1 MSVFVNDRQALH
13 AILSMEEAF
22 ASLQSRW
29 ILFIC
34 TANLRHCIYSRHS
47 PTVARFRYLTMGKA
61 DMPAATPSRTA
72 GYLDAIER
80 LAPLVEEHRASF
92 DRDRRLPDVVFRA
105 LAEAGLFRLW
115 LPSAMGG
122 PELSPVEFMQ
132 VVEAASAKDGSIGW
146 VVANGG
152 GMSRVAGYLPESIA
166 GEWFTDPYAFIVSA
180 TGAVGSAEP
189 VAGGYRVPGRW
200 PFGSGAS
207 HATRF
212 MGLAAVSDGSNQS
225 QPPICVY
232 FAREQV
238 TIHDTWHVS
247 GLRGTGSSD
256 FEVKNAFVPAEHTH
270 SFLAPEPSQPGI
282 IYRIPG
288 LTIFPW
294 SITGAPLGIASG
306 AIAAFTKSATQKRIR
321 LGTTTQLQDR
331 EMVHSVVGRATAI
344 VGAAR
349 AFLKE
354 AMTEL
359 LAALGDDRDRLMRAR
374 ANLRIACAYAAE
386 GSSAIVQML
395 TTETGASAIF
405 ESSALERAGRD
416 INAAVKH
423 VAMSPQSYI
432 VAGRLH
438 LGLDPGAMRF

>member
-1 MSVFVNDRQALH
+1 
-13 AILSMEEAF
+13 
-22 ASLQSRW
+22 LQVS
-29 ILFIC
+29 
-34 TANLRHCIYSRHS
+34 
-47 PTVARFRYLTMGKA
+47 
-61 DMPAATPSRTA
+61 
-72 GYLDAIER
+72 
-80 LAPLVEEHRASF
+80 
-92 DRDRRLPDVVFRA
+92 
-105 LAEAGLFRLW
+105 
-115 LPSAMGG
+115 
-122 PELSPVEFMQ
+122 
-132 VVEAASAKDGSIGW
+132 
-146 VVANGG
+146 
-152 GMSRVAGYLPESIA
+152 
-166 GEWFTDPYAFIVSA
+166 EWFADPYAFIVSA
-180 TGAVGSAEP
+180 TGSVGSAEP
-189 VAGGYRVPGRW
+189 VAGGYRVTGRW
-200 PFGSGAS
+200 PFGSGTS

-212 MGLAAVSDGSNQS
+212 MGLAAVSDGSKNN

-256 FEVKNAFVPAEHTH
+256 FEVKNAFVPTEHTH

-294 SITGAPLGIASG
+294 SITGAPLGIADG
-306 AIAAFTKSATQKRIR
+306 AIAAFTKSATQKKIR
-321 LGTTTQLQDR
+321 LGTTIQLQDR
-331 EMVHSVVGRATAI
+331 EMVHSSVGRAKAI
-344 VGAAR
+344 IGAAR

-359 LAALGDDRDRLMRAR
+359 LAALDDDRDRLMRAR

-386 GSSAIVQML
+386 GSSSIVQML
-395 TTETGASAIF
+395 TTEAGASTIF

-432 VAGRLH
+432 VAGRLT
-438 LGLDPGAMRF
+438 LSLDPGTMRF

>member
-1 MSVFVNDRQALH
+1 MLAV
-13 AILSMEEAF
+13 
-22 ASLQSRW
+22 
-29 ILFIC
+29 
-34 TANLRHCIYSRHS
+34 
-47 PTVARFRYLTMGKA
+47 
-61 DMPAATPSRTA
+61 TPSRTSA
-72 GYLDAIER
+72 FLEAIER
-80 LAPLVEEHRASF
+80 LTPLVEEHRASF
-92 DRDRRLPDVVFRA
+92 DRDRRIPEIVFRA

-146 VVANGG
+146 LVANGG
-152 GMSRVAGYLPESIA
+152 GMSRVGGYLPESIA
-166 GEWFTDPYAFIVSA
+166 REWFADPCAFICAA
-180 TGAVGSAEP
+180 TGAVGLAEP
-189 VAGGYRVPGRW
+189 VVGGYRVTGRW

-212 MGLAAVSDGSNQS
+212 MGLAAASDGGHND
-225 QPPICVY
+225 QPPTCFY
-232 FAREQV
+232 FSREQV

-256 FEVKNAFVPAEHTH
+256 FEVKNAFVPAEHSH
-270 SFLAPEPSQPGI
+270 DLIAPVSSQPGI

-294 SITGAPLGIASG
+294 SITGTSVGIASG
-306 AIAAFTKSATQKRIR
+306 AIASFTKSATRKKIR
-321 LGTTTQLQDR
+321 LATTIQLQDR
-331 EMVHSVVGRATAI
+331 EMLHSAVGRAKAI
-344 VGAAR
+344 IGASR
-349 AFLKE
+349 AFLNE

-359 LAALGDDRDRLMRAR
+359 LAAFDDDRDRLMRAR

-386 GSSAIVQML
+386 GSSNIVQML

>member
-1 MSVFVNDRQALH
+1 
-13 AILSMEEAF
+13 
-22 ASLQSRW
+22 
-29 ILFIC
+29 
-34 TANLRHCIYSRHS
+34 
-47 PTVARFRYLTMGKA
+47 
-61 DMPAATPSRTA
+61 
-72 GYLDAIER
+72 
-80 LAPLVEEHRASF
+80 
-92 DRDRRLPDVVFRA
+92 
-105 LAEAGLFRLW
+105 
-115 LPSAMGG
+115 MGG
-122 PELSPVEFMQ
+122 PELSPAEFMQ
-132 VVEAASAKDGSIGW
+132 VVEAASAMDGSIGW
-146 VVANGG
+146 IVANGG
-152 GMSRVAGYLPESIA
+152 GMSRVAGYLPESTA
-166 GEWFTDPYAFIVSA
+166 REWFTDPYAFIVSA

-189 VAGGYRVPGRW
+189 VAGGYRVTGRW

-207 HATRF
+207 HATQF
-212 MGLAAVSDGSNQS
+212 MGLAAASDGGSNN
-225 QPPICVY
+225 QPPICFY

-256 FEVKNAFVPAEHTH
+256 FEVKNAFVPTEHTH

-294 SITGAPLGIASG
+294 SIAGAPLGIASG
-306 AIAAFTKSATQKRIR
+306 AMASFTKSATQKKIR
-321 LGTTTQLQDR
+321 LATTIQLQDR
-331 EMVHSVVGRATAI
+331 EMLHSAVGRAKAI
-344 VGAAR
+344 IGAAR
-349 AFLKE
+349 AFLNE

-359 LAALGDDRDRLMRAR
+359 LAALDDDRDRLMRAR

-386 GSSAIVQML
+386 GSSSIVQML

>member
-1 MSVFVNDRQALH
+1 MLAVTR
-13 AILSMEEAF
+13 
-22 ASLQSRW
+22 
-29 ILFIC
+29 
-34 TANLRHCIYSRHS
+34 
-47 PTVARFRYLTMGKA
+47 
-61 DMPAATPSRTA
+61 SRTA
-72 GYLDAIER
+72 DYLNAIEN
-80 LAPLVEEHRASF
+80 LIPLVEEHRASF
-92 DRDRRLPDVVFRA
+92 DRDRRLPDIVFRA

-122 PELSPVEFMQ
+122 PELSPADFMR
-132 VVEAASAKDGSIGW
+132 VVEAASAIDGSIGW
-146 VVANGG
+146 IVANGG
-152 GMSRVAGYLPESIA
+152 GMSRVAGYLPESVA
-166 GEWFTDPYAFIVSA
+166 SEWFSDPHAFIASA
-180 TGAVGSAEP
+180 TGAIGSAEP
-189 VAGGYRVPGRW
+189 VAGGYRVSGRW
-200 PFGSGAS
+200 PFGSGS
-207 HATRF
+207 CHATRF
-212 MGLAAVSDGSNQS
+212 MGLAAVRDGSTNN
-225 QPPICVY
+225 QPPNCFY

-256 FEVKNAFVPAEHTH
+256 FEVKNAFVPADHTH
-270 SFLAPEPSQPGI
+270 SLHAPEPSQPGI

-294 SITGAPLGIASG
+294 SITGAPLGIAG
-306 AIAAFTKSATQKRIR
+306 GVIAAFTISATRKGIR
-321 LGTTTQLQDR
+321 LGPTIQLQDR
-331 EMVHSVVGRATAI
+331 EIVHSAIGRAKAI
-344 VGAAR
+344 IGAAR
-349 AFLKE
+349 AFLNE

-359 LAALGDDRDRLMRAR
+359 LAALDGDRDRLMRAR

-386 GSSAIVQML
+386 GSSNIVQML
-395 TTETGASAIF
+395 TTEAGASAIF

>member
-1 MSVFVNDRQALH
+1 M
-13 AILSMEEAF
+13 LS
-22 ASLQSRW
+22 
-29 ILFIC
+29 
-34 TANLRHCIYSRHS
+34 
-47 PTVARFRYLTMGKA
+47 
-61 DMPAATPSRTA
+61 ATPSRTA
-72 GYLDAIER
+72 GYLDAIEN
-80 LAPLVEEHRASF
+80 LTPLVEEHRASF
-92 DRDRRLPDVVFRA
+92 DRDRRLPDVIFRA

-122 PELSPVEFMQ
+122 AELSPAEFMQ

-146 VVANGG
+146 VIANGG

-166 GEWFTDPYAFIVSA
+166 RQWFADPYAFIVSA

-189 VAGGYRVPGRW
+189 VPGGYRVTGRW

-207 HATRF
+207 HGTRF
-212 MGLAAVSDGSNQS
+212 MGLAAASDEANRS
-225 QPPICVY
+225 QPPICFY

-247 GLRGTGSSD
+247 GLRGTASSD
-256 FEVKNAFVPAEHTH
+256 FEVANAFVPTEHTH
-270 SFLAPEPSQPGI
+270 SFFAPQPSQPGI

-294 SITGAPLGIASG
+294 SIMGAPLGIASG
-306 AIAAFTKSATQKRIR
+306 AIAAFTKSTIQKKIR
-321 LGTTTQLQDR
+321 LAATIQLQDR
-331 EMVHSVVGRATAI
+331 EMVHSVVGRANAI
-344 VGAAR
+344 IGAAR

-354 AMTEL
+354 AMIEL
-359 LAALGDDRDRLMRAR
+359 LLALDDDPDRLMRAR

-386 GSSAIVQML
+386 GSSSIVQML

-405 ESSALERAGRD
+405 ESNGLERAGRD

-432 VAGRLH
+432 LAGRLH
-438 LGLDPGAMRF
+438 LGLDPGGMRF

>member
-1 MSVFVNDRQALH
+1 MGQAHML
-13 AILSMEEAF
+13 AV
-22 ASLQSRW
+22 
-29 ILFIC
+29 
-34 TANLRHCIYSRHS
+34 T
-47 PTVARFRYLTMGKA
+47 T
-61 DMPAATPSRTA
+61 SRTA
-72 GYLDAIER
+72 GYLNAIEN
-80 LAPLVEEHRASF
+80 LTPLVEEHGASF

-122 PELSPVEFMQ
+122 PELSPPEFMQ

-189 VAGGYRVPGRW
+189 VTGGYRVTGRW
-200 PFGSGAS
+200 PFGSGTS

-212 MGLAAVSDGSNQS
+212 MGLAAVSDGSNNH
-225 QPPICVY
+225 QPPICFY

-256 FEVKNAFVPAEHTH
+256 FEVKNAFVPAEHIH

-306 AIAAFTKSATQKRIR
+306 AIAAFTKSATQKKIR
-321 LGTTTQLQDR
+321 LGTTMQLQDR
-331 EMVHSVVGRATAI
+331 EMVHSAVGRAKAI
-344 VGAAR
+344 IGAAR

-359 LAALGDDRDRLMRAR
+359 LAALDEDQDRLMRAR
-374 ANLRIACAYAAE
+374 ANLRIACAHAAE
-386 GSSAIVQML
+386 GSSSIVQML
-395 TTETGASAIF
+395 TTEAGASAIF